1 MKKQKGNM
9 IDLLDTIY
17 EKSSQYAMQAEDCYN
32 REDEFYYRGQM
43 DIIDEL
49 KRYLINKVQY
59 K

>member
-9 IDLLDTIY
+9 IDLLDRIY
-17 EKSSQYAMQAEDCYN
+17 EKSESYAMEAEDCCN

-49 KRYLINKVQY
+49 KRYLINKL
-59 K
+59 